1 MQITLNQDEIVEAIE
16 AYVRRQ
22 ITISPSQDIAIDL
35 RAGRG
40 ENGFTATLDIRNRS
54 HLKGVPTNFPAE
66 GYGETLEPAPV
77 FVAAVT
83 SEPDGGENI
92 PTQAEAAVETSAKT
106 VTEVAV
112 EEKPTSLFSKA
123 KKKPEPE
130 AESAEAEARAE
141 VVTEAA
147 PKKLFNFAAPQS
159 A

>member
-83 SEPDGGENI
+83 SEPDGGENV
-92 PTQAEAAVETSAKT
+92 PTQAETSAET
-106 VTEVAV
+106 VTEAAV

-123 KKKPEPE
+123 KKKPELE
-130 AESAEAEARAE
+130 AAPAEAEARAE